1 MSPATSTANAG
12 SRSPPAVRRRTCRG
26 PATYQPPLRS
36 ATAATTAPTPV
47 SAGICRSAPPNAE
60 TTAVPCVPVPNARG
74 SRPPTN
80 VREPLVAIVNAGAS
94 GPAANASG
102 LEAISAAAAAE
113 ADHANAITTT
123 HTSANAVL
131 SDAQTLI
138 TEMISDGL
146 E

>member
-1 MSPATSTANAG
+1 MPGAGHVPAAAAVGHRGDDRPHAG
-12 SRSPPAVRRRTCRG
+12 VSWDLPQRAAERRDHRG
-26 PATYQPPLRS
+26 PVRPR
-36 ATAATTAPTPV
+36 
-47 SAGICRSAPPNAE
+47 AE
-60 TTAVPCVPVPNARG
+60 RRG

-146 E
+146 ESCAGHAERVAHQRPGS